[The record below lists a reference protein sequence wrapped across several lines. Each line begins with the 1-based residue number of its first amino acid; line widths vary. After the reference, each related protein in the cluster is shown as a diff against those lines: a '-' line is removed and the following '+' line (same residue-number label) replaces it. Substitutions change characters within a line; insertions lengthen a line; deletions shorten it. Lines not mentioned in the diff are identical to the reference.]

1 MVNTADFYKHAEII
15 CDRSQPIVKRIMSL
29 LDEVVERLP
38 DEEQFKIT
46 GLIVIDTKQIAMGL
60 WNIWRHQWNTAG
72 PDFNLDLVGNCQYQP
87 AGSFNNLDKRARAD
101 DRYVIT
107 IIVDNLESKTDDY
120 IKGLIA
126 HELSEMSCPYRILQ
140 ENWDTL
146 KKMKPAARPVM
157 YAKWTK
163 DNAVLGSKEY
173 QEHEDDI
180 NNEAIRLG
188 FQKEIDALWAIN

>member
-1 MVNTADFYKHAEII
+1 MVNTADFYKHTSFAA
-15 CDRSQPIVKRIMSL
+15 DSSDIVKRIRSL
-29 LDEVVERLP
+29 FDEVVERLP

-46 GLIVIDTKQIAMGL
+46 GLIVIDTKQIVMEL
-60 WNIWRHQWNTAG
+60 WNIWRHQWKIAG

-87 AGSFNNLDKRARAD
+87 AGSFDNMRKLDRAAD
-101 DRYVIT
+101 WYVIT

-126 HELSEMSCPYRILQ
+126 HELSEMSCPYRMLQ

-146 KKMKPAARPVM
+146 KKMEPAARPVM
-157 YAKWTK
+157 YDKWTK
-163 DNAVLGSKEY
+163 ANAVLGSKEY

-188 FQKEIDALWAIN
+188 FQKEIDALLAEN

>member
-1 MVNTADFYKHAEII
+1 MVNTADFYKHTSFAA
-15 CDRSQPIVKRIMSL
+15 DSSDIVKRIRSL

-38 DEEQFKIT
+38 DEEQFKIKCR
-46 GLIVIDTKQIAMGL
+46 LIIFPRQIVMEL
-60 WNIWRHQWNTAG
+60 WKRYSPIWKIAG
-72 PDFNLDLVGNCQYQP
+72 PNFNLDLVGNCQYQP
-87 AGSFNNLDKRARAD
+87 AGSFNNLDKRARAG

-157 YAKWTK
+157 YDKWTK
-163 DNAVLGSKEY
+163 ANAVPESKEY

-188 FQKEIDALWAIN
+188 FQKEIDALLAEN

>member
-1 MVNTADFYKHAEII
+1 MVNTADFYKHTKVF
-15 CDRSQPIVKRIMSL
+15 CDILHPLGKRIKSL

-46 GLIVIDTKQIAMGL
+46 GMIRFDTRQTAL
-60 WNIWRHQWNTAG
+60 EFWQQFRHQWGHA
-72 PDFNLDLVGNCQYQP
+72 PDFRVRLDGNCEY
-87 AGSFNNLDKRARAD
+87 SYKWSDERID
-101 DRYVIT
+101 DRYIIT
-107 IIVDNLESKTDDY
+107 IIVDYLDSRTDDY

-126 HELSEMSCPYRILQ
+126 HELSEMSCPYRKLQ

-157 YAKWTK
+157 YDKWTK
-163 DNAVLGSKEY
+163 ANAVLGSKEY
-173 QEHEDDI
+173 QEHEDDV

-188 FQKEIDALWAIN
+188 FQKEIDALLAKN